1 MKYKL
6 TAFAVFFSTCTCSA
20 AELELFTESFPPYNF
35 VQEDKVVGI
44 NTDVLSLACKQA
56 NIDCSFNLYPWK
68 RAMDSVKRQ
77 PNSGLFSTAR
87 IPEREDSFIWVGPIV
102 SSYSCFYKL
111 TTRDD
116 IVVDNY
122 NALKDYTVGIP
133 RSDIY
138 ENILQRIGLSEGN
151 NYLTFSKKHEDM
163 AMFEQGKLDL
173 IIGSSLTLSSQLTQV
188 NLKPKEIEPVI
199 ELKDIALVANYLAL
213 NKNTTP
219 ELVSKLQL
227 ALDQIKANGLI
238 ESIVSKYVLINKDSN
253 TSSTA
258 LTKRC
263 VDGAAKY

>member
-1 MKYKL
+1 MTYKFI
-6 TAFAVFFSTCTCSA
+6 AFVLLFSCYTSSA

-35 VQEDKVVGI
+35 VQEDKIVGI

-77 PNSGLFSTAR
+77 PNSGLYSTAR

-111 TTRDD
+111 ATRDD
-116 IVVDNY
+116 IIVDNY
-122 NALKDYTVGIP
+122 NALKNYTVGIV

-138 ENILQRIGLSEGN
+138 ENILQRIGLSEGK
-151 NYLTFSKKHEDM
+151 NYLTYSRKHEDM

-188 NLKPKEIEPVI
+188 NLKPEDIEPVI
-199 ELKDIALVANYLAL
+199 ELNDDALVANYLAL
-213 NKNTTP
+213 NKNTNP
-219 ELVSKLQL
+219 ELVSKLQN
-227 ALDQIKANGLI
+227 ALDQIKNNGLI
-238 ESIVSKYVLINKDSN
+238 ESIVSQYALVDKRKY
-253 TSSTA
+253 TYHTG
-258 LTKRC
+258 LTERC
-263 VDGAAKY
+263 VDGVAKY